1 MKKYFF
7 VFIAIIG
14 TALAVPVNAASP
26 DIPPSLWMAKTAG
39 TWKSGSEYGFY
50 RVAVYR
56 LAGEHASDTVE
67 IQIIKAGSDGS
78 AKEVVKTVPLESPGY
93 QGYVQE
99 ILFTKINDQLMSIS
113 LDIEM
118 KGMEGIVLR
127 EVYLVNPDGN
137 VRNLV
142 KAKYQDIYE

>member
-1 MKKYFF
+1 MKKYFL
-7 VFIAIIG
+7 VFISVIG
-14 TALAVPVNAASP
+14 IAFTVPVNASSP
-26 DIPPSLWMAKTAG
+26 AVPPSLWMAKTAG
-39 TWKSGSEYGFY
+39 TWKSGSDYGFY

-56 LAGEHASDTVE
+56 LTGEHASDTVE
-67 IQIIKAGSDGS
+67 IQIVKAGSDGS
-78 AKEVVKTVPLESPGY
+78 AKEVIKTVTLESPGY
-93 QGYVQE
+93 QGYVQG
-99 ILFTKINDQLMSIS
+99 ISFTKINDQLMSIS

-118 KGMEGIVLR
+118 KAMDGIVLR